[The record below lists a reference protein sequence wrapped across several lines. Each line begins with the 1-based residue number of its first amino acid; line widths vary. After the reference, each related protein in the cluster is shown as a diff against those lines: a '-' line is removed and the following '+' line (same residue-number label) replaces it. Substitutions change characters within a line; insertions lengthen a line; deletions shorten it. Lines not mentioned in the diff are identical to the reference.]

1 VFGPIIS
8 IFGVLFGLAY
18 KWLEQ
23 NVINY
28 ILNFVKGF
36 EHALMM
42 LTVVAFLLITI
53 YIIVKHVRKMPKSY
67 VIEIVD
73 VFGNRV
79 TVDGLRSVFST
90 YDVAKSYSDLYASLY
105 GKQYKF
111 RVVGRNRIVDPPNEG
126 LKVLPNDETNV
137 SDPYDEE

>member
-8 IFGVLFGLAY
+8 IFGFLFGLAY

>member
-1 VFGPIIS
+1 MFGPIIS

-28 ILNFVKGF
+28 IVNFVKGF

-79 TVDGLRSVFST
+79 TIDGLRSVFST

-105 GKQYKF
+105 RKQYKF

-126 LKVLPNDETNV
+126 LKVLPNDELNV
-137 SDPYDEE
+137 FDPYDEE